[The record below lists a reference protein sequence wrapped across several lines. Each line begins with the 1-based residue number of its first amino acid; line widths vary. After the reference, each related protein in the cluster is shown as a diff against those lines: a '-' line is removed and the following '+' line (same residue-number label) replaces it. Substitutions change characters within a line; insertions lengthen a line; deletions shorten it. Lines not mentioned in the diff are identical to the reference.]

1 MKNTIA
7 IFAIGLFSL
16 VSVKAQITEQYTM
29 WNLNHFLV
37 NPAAAGNSDY
47 LDVSLGFRR
56 QWAGVSDAP
65 TTFYGT
71 GHTVLNGPKGAE
83 RSALR
88 ISNSST
94 SKARPRLKH
103 AMGAKIGTIENGA
116 FRKSEGM
123 LTYALHLPV
132 LNDMYLAF
140 GVSAGLTNLGFT
152 ESKAE
157 VLIAE
162 DRTYEAYASGQN
174 QNMFNVNAG
183 AYFYSDQFYVGY
195 SASDL
200 MQNKLDLIETTANLN
215 ERSQLKIRH
224 QIIGGYHFDLNND
237 FRLSPA
243 VLVKQSGVS
252 PISYDINTVLTY
264 KQSLSIGAAYRSED
278 AISALLGFQL
288 NHLLKAGYAYD
299 FTLSDIRDQSSG
311 SHEIFVGITLF

>member
-1 MKNTIA
+1 MKNTIT
-7 IFAIGLFSL
+7 ILVIGLFSI
-16 VSVKAQITEQYTM
+16 VSLKAQINEQYTM

-71 GHTVLNGPKGAE
+71 GHTVLNGPKISE

-94 SKARPRLKH
+94 SKAKPRLKH
-103 AMGAKIGTIENGA
+103 ALGAKIASIENGA
-116 FRKSEGM
+116 FRKSEG
-123 LTYALHLPV
+123 LVSYALHLPITRD
-132 LNDMYLAF
+132 LYLSF
-140 GVSAGLTNLGFT
+140 GLSAGMTNMGFA

-157 VLIAE
+157 VLTVG

-174 QNMFNVNAG
+174 QNMLNLNVG
-183 AYFYSDQFYVGY
+183 TYLYSDKFYVGY

-200 MQNKLDLIETTANLN
+200 LQNKLDLIETTATLN

-224 QIIGGYHFDLNND
+224 QIIAGYHFDLNND
-237 FRLSPA
+237 YRISPA
-243 VLVKQSGVS
+243 FLIKQSGVS
-252 PISYDINTVLTY
+252 PVSYDINTTVTY
-264 KQSLSIGAAYRSED
+264 KQSISIGAAYRSED
-278 AISALLGFQL
+278 AVSALLGFRF

-299 FTLSDIRDQSSG
+299 FSLSDIREQSSG
-311 SHEIFVGITLF
+311 SHEIFIGITLF

>member
-1 MKNTIA
+1 MKNTIT
-7 IFAIGLFSL
+7 IFAISLFSV
-16 VSVKAQITEQYTM
+16 VSLKAQITEQYTM

-65 TTFYGT
+65 STFYGT
-71 GHTVLNGPKGAE
+71 GHTVLNGPKISE
-83 RSALR
+83 RSAIR

-94 SKARPRLKH
+94 SKAKPRLKH
-103 AMGAKIGTIENGA
+103 AVGAKLGTIENGA
-116 FRKSEGM
+116 FRKSEGL
-123 LTYALHLPV
+123 LTYALHLPI
-132 LNDMYLAF
+132 LNDMYLSF
-140 GVSAGLTNLGFT
+140 GVSAGMSNLGFA

-157 VLIAE
+157 VLRDA
-162 DRTYEAYASGQN
+162 DRTYEAYAAGRN

-183 AYFYSDQFYVGY
+183 TYLYSDKFYIGY

-200 MQNKLDLIETTANLN
+200 MQNKLDLIETTASLN

-237 FRLSPA
+237 FRISPA
-243 VLVKQSGVS
+243 VLIKQSGVS
-252 PISYDINTVLTY
+252 PISYDINTNVTY
-264 KQSLSIGAAYRSED
+264 KQCISLGAAYRSED
-278 AISALLGFQL
+278 AISALLGFKF

-299 FTLSDIRDQSSG
+299 FSLSDIREQSSG
-311 SHEIFVGITLF
+311 SHEIFIGITLF